1 MVFSPLAS
9 TGYRGSISP
18 VTEGQPRRDGHSGRL
33 FTLQQGQ
40 VANDDASDL
49 AIQKAAPQETSSP
62 VTQSALEK
70 WMRLMGAT
78 RQLAYQDEEQAPFQ
92 SDAANTRYRLQRTY
106 FDQERQAIPQSPER
120 PDQRLQAYRNAA
132 LHDADAVSLDF
143 VV

>member
-9 TGYRGSISP
+9 TAYRGTISP

-40 VANDDASDL
+40 VANDDATNL
-49 AIQKAAPQETSSP
+49 AIQKAAPREASSP

-70 WMRLMGAT
+70 WMRLMGAA
-78 RQLAYQDEEQAPFQ
+78 RQLAYQGDEQTPFE

-106 FDQERQAIPQSPER
+106 FDQERQAIPQPPDR

-132 LHDADAVSLDF
+132 LHDAEAVAIDF